1 MYTHAASQI
10 GVVLKYIPEIFSTE
24 EERLLL
30 FYDFDGALNFC
41 TFLRRRE
48 TPILLEGFVALVN
61 QKLGSVNVHSCSFTD
76 WCCARLH
83 S

>member
-10 GVVLKYIPEIFSTE
+10 GVVLDYIPEIFSTE
-24 EERLLL
+24 EEVLLL

-41 TFLRRRE
+41 IFLRRRE

-61 QKLGSVNVHSCSFTD
+61 QTLGSGTI
-76 WCCARLH
+76 
-83 S
+83 